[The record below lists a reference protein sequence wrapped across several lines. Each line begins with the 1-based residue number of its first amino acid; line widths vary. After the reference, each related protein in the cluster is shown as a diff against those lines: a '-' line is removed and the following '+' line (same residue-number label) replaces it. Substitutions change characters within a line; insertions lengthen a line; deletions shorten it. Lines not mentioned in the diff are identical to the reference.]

1 MSKTISLL
9 LTLLCV
15 AMISS
20 GQVLFKSAA
29 LQATSATGQLE
40 RWLNMHLL
48 IALAIYGVATI
59 LWIWVL
65 RYTSLSVAYP
75 MFALAFLF
83 VPLMASF
90 FLQEPLS
97 VKTFIGGGLII
108 IGVLVA
114 TQA

>member
-1 MSKTISLL
+1 MSKVVSLS

-15 AMISS
+15 VMISS

-29 LQATSATGQLE
+29 LQTAAATGWID
-40 RWLNMHLL
+40 RWFNAPLL
-48 IALAIYGVATI
+48 IALVIYGLATV

-75 MFALAFLF
+75 VFALAFLI
-83 VPLMASF
+83 VPLLAHF

-97 VKTFIGGGLII
+97 SKTFIGGALII
-108 IGVLVA
+108 LGVLVA
-114 TQA
+114 TKA